1 MLDERDNSRCILM
14 PNPQNMGSE
23 QYCSAEL
30 SASIPTVHA
39 TPKESKSWCTLQACV
54 GCLKN
59 RKFTISDSYIE
70 SGIGVGVELLDRH
83 VQTKCRNVGQG
94 QSEAAPYVKYKG
106 ALN

>member
-1 MLDERDNSRCILM
+1 MYTYAKSTEHRNII
-14 PNPQNMGSE
+14 QNMGSE
-23 QYCSAEL
+23 QCCSAAL

-39 TPKESKSWCTLQACV
+39 TPESKSWCTLQACF

-83 VQTKCRNVGQG
+83 VQTKYRNVGQG
-94 QSEAAPYVKYKG
+94 QSEAAPYVKYEG